1 MGFLLWMDRMLHPL
15 RFVLSSPCG
24 KTAAM
29 SPLFGRW
36 RIHPPRP
43 AGNRLHVGCGQEAIA
58 GWINVDIRELPG
70 VDRVVDV
77 TQGLPFSDLETI
89 YAEHFLEH
97 LSLEQGLAFL
107 RECRRAL
114 SEEGVLRLSTP
125 NLDWV
130 YATHYRPER
139 WSTDRESLTD
149 CMQLNRAFRGW
160 GHQFLYNRPTLV
172 AALSSAGFSGIT
184 FHRYGESARPDLAN
198 LERHETW
205 QDSVDLPHVL
215 IAQASGR
222 ADRPPFPEE
231 LLAEWRQSVE
241 SG

>member
-1 MGFLLWMDRMLHPL
+1 
-15 RFVLSSPCG
+15 
-24 KTAAM
+24 M
-29 SPLFGRW
+29 SPFFQR
-36 RIHPPRP
+36 RRPDPPP
-43 AGNRLHVGCGQEAIA
+43 ATRGRLHVGCGQEAIA

-77 TQGLPFSDLETI
+77 TEGLPYSDLAAI

-114 SEEGVLRLSTP
+114 TPDGVLRLSTP

-139 WSTDRESLTD
+139 WSSDRESLVD

-160 GHQFLYNRPTLV
+160 GHRFLYNRPTL
-172 AALSSAGFSGIT
+172 AAAFSSAGFSGIT
-184 FHRYGESARPDLAN
+184 FHRYGESDRPDLAN

-222 ADRPPFPEE
+222 ADRRPFPED
-231 LLAEWRQSVE
+231 LLVEWRQSIE
-241 SG
+241 PG